1 VIECDVL
8 APKSLTSGLK
18 IGIVVL
24 PMPVSGSKE
33 GISSAMHGM
42 AVAKENEI
50 EGERPEQNGRFL
62 VKVSQGLA
70 ALVGWARGV
79 LSRANMQSV
88 PRPGDR
94 FLRVE
99 GSKHF

>member
-1 VIECDVL
+1 
-8 APKSLTSGLK
+8 LTSGLE

-33 GISSAMHGM
+33 GISSAMHGI
-42 AVAKENEI
+42 ALEEQNKI
-50 EGERPEQNGRFL
+50 ERERPEQQRRFQL
-62 VKVSQGLA
+62 EVSQGLA

-79 LSRANMQSV
+79 LGRANMRSV

-99 GSKHF
+99 GSKHL